1 MEDIEVFCSVCRKP
15 RERDED
21 FRCSC
26 GNPFE
31 LSINFPFRKIKNSSS
46 RLVRYSEN
54 FPYIDQ
60 NHIVELGETITP
72 LVQEQSGS
80 FLKLDYMNPTFSF
93 KDRGSQT
100 LISYILSKTKGIRE
114 DSSGNAGASIAA
126 YSARAGLKCYV
137 FTPEGVSGPKARQI
151 EAYGATLVKVA
162 GGRDKVTE
170 EAMKEREDTIYVGH
184 VWHPY
189 FHDGMRTIAYELY
202 EQLGNFD
209 IDYIFLPVSAGTILL
224 GLVSGLRHLLESG
237 MINSFPKIVCAQTEL
252 VSPLYHRLKGDSY
265 SPPKQINTVADA
277 LVSTAPPL
285 LDIMERECKR
295 VDAECVAIREDEI
308 VESWRE
314 LSKKGYYV
322 EPSSAVAYAAKKRYY
337 EQRRLDG
344 KKQVTILTGCGL
356 KKFTG

>member
-1 MEDIEVFCSVCRKP
+1 MEDVEVFCSVCRKP

-31 LSINFPFRKIKNSSS
+31 VS
-46 RLVRYSEN
+46 VN
-54 FPYIDQ
+54 FPYIDPS
-60 NHIVELGETITP
+60 HIVELGEVMTP
-72 LVQEQSGS
+72 LVQEKPGS
-80 FLKLDYMNPTFSF
+80 FLKLDYFNPTFSF

-100 LISYILSKTKGIRE
+100 LVSFISSKLRIRGIRE

-137 FTPEGVSGPKARQI
+137 FTPEGVSGPKAKQI

-170 EAMKEREDTIYVGH
+170 EAMKDRADTIYAGH

-189 FHDGMRTIAYELY
+189 FHDGMRTMAYELY
-202 EQLGNFD
+202 EQLGNLD

-224 GLVSGLRHLLESG
+224 GLLSGLRHLLESG
-237 MINSFPKIVCAQTEL
+237 MINSLPKVVCAQTEL

-265 SPPKQINTVADA
+265 VAPKQINTIADA

-285 LDIMERECKR
+285 LDIME
-295 VDAECVAIREDEI
+295 
-308 VESWRE
+308 S
-314 LSKKGYYV
+314 
-322 EPSSAVAYAAKKRYY
+322 
-337 EQRRLDG
+337 
-344 KKQVTILTGCGL
+344 
-356 KKFTG
+356 

>member
-1 MEDIEVFCSVCRKP
+1 MEDVEVFCSVCRKP

-31 LSINFPFRKIKNSSS
+31 VSVNFPFRKIKNSNS

-54 FPYIDQ
+54 FPYIDPS
-60 NHIVELGETITP
+60 HIVELGEVMTP
-72 LVQEQSGS
+72 LVQE
-80 FLKLDYMNPTFSF
+80 KLDYFNPTFSF

-100 LISYILSKTKGIRE
+100 LVSFISSKLRIRGIRE

-137 FTPEGVSGPKARQI
+137 FTPEGVSGPKAKQI

-170 EAMKEREDTIYVGH
+170 EAMKDRADTIYAGH

-189 FHDGMRTIAYELY
+189 FHDGMRTMAYELY
-202 EQLGNFD
+202 EQLGNLD

-224 GLVSGLRHLLESG
+224 GLLSGLRHLLESG
-237 MINSFPKIVCAQTEL
+237 MINSLPKVVCAQTEL

-265 SPPKQINTVADA
+265 VAPKQINTIADA

-285 LDIMERECKR
+285 LDIMESECKR
-295 VDAECVAIREDEI
+295 VNAECVAIREDEI
-308 VESWRE
+308 VEAWQE
-314 LSKKGYYV
+314 LSKRGYYV
-322 EPSSAVAYAAKKRYY
+322 EPSSAVAYAARKRYY
-337 EQRRLDG
+337 EQGRLDD